1 MAKKKKEREKRRRS
15 DKETGRLLIKLGIIG
30 YILVLYITCHLSQI
44 DLSDVNNLIGNL
56 FSHIGKNP
64 FDIAPVN
71 WEWLGLVSFFYFLA
85 AAAIQVS
92 YEKQKNTR
100 PGEENG
106 SAKWNDDFGE
116 FAARYAEP
124 FGKKEIEQD
133 TGWLDKK
140 SGLPWHKAKKR
151 PKAEPQKTKSILV
164 ALFNKFKQKF
174 GFAAIKARI
183 SGKIVALK
191 ASIRDAWLNFKA
203 KNHKTEDGEE
213 AQPWEGRPYAEPT
226 AKERKRYER
235 LCRLEKKLDV
245 DLSDRKPKSCLEEKK
260 WLEEQEKN
268 RIAEEEKRRALDGER
283 IYEMRKNRP
292 SLIKRP
298 TEKLSATLIPVNR
311 NMILSQ
317 NVALSMDGRETR
329 KNCNTLILG
338 GSGAGKTRFYLKP
351 NLMQLNCSYVITD
364 PSGEILQ
371 TMGKFLED
379 AGYEIKVINL
389 TNMDQSHCYNPFNY
403 VREDADIL
411 VMIDVLTKNL
421 TPPDSHSSDPFWPKS
436 QAALLQAIA
445 FYLYKEC
452 RPSERNFTN
461 VMKLLRAAIIKD
473 DGSDY
478 KSPLDII
485 FEDLE
490 KKDPNH
496 IAVMQYS
503 IFKQAPA
510 KTASTILTCAQVDL
524 APFNL
529 ETIANLTGV
538 DTIHMETIGL
548 KPTAL
553 FCITPTAKTTYNWI
567 ISLAYTQLFETLY
580 YTAETKCKGLR
591 LPVHVRFL
599 LDEFANIGQIPDFEQ
614 KLSTMRKYE
623 ISCAIIIQ
631 NMAQLETMYKESWKT
646 IVGNCDEFIYL
657 GGHESSSTEYVS
669 KMLGKQTIKSR
680 NSSRTYGRQGSNN
693 VSLNATGRELMT
705 PDEIAHM
712 SDQDCLVMV
721 KGVMPFFDKKYDL
734 LKHPNYQYT
743 GDADDELLFDIA
755 AEIQTPQNNVFGT
768 KKEERR
774 RLEEQAKEDTRT
786 SDRRAPMRRRKS
798 SPLAVTPEG
807 LVQDGLRSNV
817 YNQSDDMYANLEVV
831 GANAP
836 EDEYG
841 MPPEMEAESSAAFD
855 GFVKNEAKP
864 PVVSQEEVAPAEDV
878 PSTSAPDGVVGEL
891 LSSSREAKFTNHLRA
906 LNDVEFVVLDAE
918 FTGSERDDEIIE
930 LSVIDKNGVLLY
942 SSLFRTQKVIGSE
955 IAKAYD
961 LDAET
966 LENAPS
972 FVDEWARI
980 KDVLRDK
987 KIIAFN
993 ADVDFR
999 LLQQT
1004 LLRYG
1009 LDVKEADV
1017 VFDGHLDAMRI
1028 YLDIRPNGRNQ
1039 ISLQSCIDAMGMNAK
1054 ETHKAAED
1062 CRLTLEMLKCVDRM
1076 RTNAPSLHYLE
1087 SRGLI

>member
-1 MAKKKKEREKRRRS
+1 MATKRDYKK
-15 DKETGRLLIKLGIIG
+15 TGKLLIKLGIVG
-30 YILVLYITCHLSQI
+30 YFVLIFVTFHVCAVSSNITSA
-44 DLSDVNNLIGNL
+44 SDVLEIVL
-56 FSHIGKNP
+56 KHIFTQP
-64 FDIAPVN
+64 IDILPIN
-71 WEWLGLVSFFYFLA
+71 WEIVGVVSFLYFLCCA
-85 AAAIQVS
+85 GVS
-92 YEKQKNTR
+92 VTYEKSKDTR

-106 SAKWNDDFGE
+106 SAKWNDDFGK
-116 FAARYAEP
+116 FATKYAEP
-124 FGKKEIEQD
+124 FGDKTNEQK

-140 SGLPWHKAKKR
+140 TGLPW
-151 PKAEPQKTKSILV
+151 E
-164 ALFNKFKQKF
+164 KQKKHSDDTDENNQKPTSIIV
-174 GFAAIKARI
+174 AIGILIK
-183 SGKIVALK
+183 GKIKRFRAQLYD
-191 ASIRDAWLNFKA
+191 RWLNFKD
-203 KNHKTEDGEE
+203 KVFPEKTIGKQE
-213 AQPWEGRPYAEPT
+213 
-226 AKERKRYER
+226 KEY
-235 LCRLEKKLDV
+235 
-245 DLSDRKPKSCLEEKK
+245 RKPTKREQKKYDKLCALEQKLNVNLDKKKPKACLEEKK
-260 WLEEQEKN
+260 RLEEENKKK
-268 RIAEEEKRRALDGER
+268 EFEGER
-283 IYEMRKNRP
+283 VYEMRKNRA
-292 SLIKRP
+292 RP
-298 TEKLSATLIPVNR
+298 KVDTKEKLTATLVPVNR

-317 NVALSMDGRETR
+317 NVALSMDGRATR

-371 TMGKFLED
+371 TMGKFLEN

-473 DGSDY
+473 GNDDY

-529 ETIANLTGV
+529 ETIANLTSIDTV
-538 DTIHMETIGL
+538 DMGTIGL

-591 LPVHVRFL
+591 LPIHVRFL

-734 LKHPNYQYT
+734 KKHPNFRYT
-743 GDADDELLFDIA
+743 GDWEDKNGNTPPELIFDVA
-755 AEIQTPQNNVFGT
+755 AEIRTPNAKMAYSDYEG
-768 KKEERR
+768 KRR
-774 RLEEQAKEDTRT
+774 QLMHEAKEDARNHDRT
-786 SDRRAPMRRRKS
+786 EVISTKKKNS
-798 SPLAVTPEG
+798 TTFTKE
-807 LVQDGLRSNV
+807 
-817 YNQSDDMYANLEVV
+817 NLENAGFDYNNCFDPAAGIEDYQLQVSIV
-831 GANAP
+831 GANIP
-836 EDEYG
+836 HDENDEFA
-841 MPPEMEAESSAAFD
+841 MDDISEAENLDTFD
-855 GFVKNEAKP
+855 SF
-864 PVVSQEEVAPAEDV
+864 
-878 PSTSAPDGVVGEL
+878 
-891 LSSSREAKFTNHLRA
+891 
-906 LNDVEFVVLDAE
+906 LD
-918 FTGSERDDEIIE
+918 T
-930 LSVIDKNGVLLY
+930 
-942 SSLFRTQKVIGSE
+942 
-955 IAKAYD
+955 
-961 LDAET
+961 
-966 LENAPS
+966 
-972 FVDEWARI
+972 
-980 KDVLRDK
+980 
-987 KIIAFN
+987 
-993 ADVDFR
+993 
-999 LLQQT
+999 
-1004 LLRYG
+1004 
-1009 LDVKEADV
+1009 
-1017 VFDGHLDAMRI
+1017 
-1028 YLDIRPNGRNQ
+1028 
-1039 ISLQSCIDAMGMNAK
+1039 
-1054 ETHKAAED
+1054 
-1062 CRLTLEMLKCVDRM
+1062 
-1076 RTNAPSLHYLE
+1076 
-1087 SRGLI
+1087 